1 MEKNKLRED
10 GPTILSDDLLTS
22 DEPLVGG
29 YTERSDGW
37 VEPTMS
43 QRLERDLDGDPDFY
57 LVDGNPCVIWTDL
70 DLAYNYGV
78 APPRE
83 LHPFTVLHGQKIDI
97 DAFKARVREIHN
109 L

>member
-1 MEKNKLRED
+1 MEENKFRKN

-22 DEPLVGG
+22 DEPFVGG
-29 YTERSDGW
+29 YTKRPDDW
-37 VEPTMS
+37 VEPTMA
-43 QRLERDLDGDPDFY
+43 QRLERDLDGNPDFY

-83 LHPFTVLHGQKIDI
+83 LHPFTVLHGQQIDI
-97 DAFKARVREIHN
+97 ETFKVRVREIHQ

>member
-1 MEKNKLRED
+1 MEENKFRKD

-22 DEPLVGG
+22 DELFVGA
-29 YTERSDGW
+29 YTKRPDGW
-37 VEPTMS
+37 VEPTMA
-43 QRLERDLDGDPDFY
+43 QRLEHDLDGNPDFY
-57 LVDGNPCVIWTDL
+57 FVDGNPCVIWTDL

-83 LHPFTVLHGQKIDI
+83 LHPFAVLHGQQIDI
-97 DAFKARVREIHN
+97 ETFKMQVREIHQ

>member
-1 MEKNKLRED
+1 MEENKSRKD
-10 GPTILSDDLLTS
+10 GLTILSEDLLIS
-22 DEPLVGG
+22 DESFVGG
-29 YTERSDGW
+29 YTKRPDGW
-37 VEPTMS
+37 VEPTIA
-43 QRLERDLDGDPDFY
+43 QRLERDLDGNSEFY

-83 LHPFTVLHGQKIDI
+83 LHPFTVLHGQQIDI
-97 DAFKARVREIHN
+97 ETFKVRVREIHK